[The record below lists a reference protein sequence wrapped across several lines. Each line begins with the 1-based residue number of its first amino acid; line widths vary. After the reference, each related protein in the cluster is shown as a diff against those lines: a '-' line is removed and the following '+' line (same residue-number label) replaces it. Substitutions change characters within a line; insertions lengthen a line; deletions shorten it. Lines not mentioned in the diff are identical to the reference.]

1 MTIAPRTE
9 GTADEGYL
17 LLADISGY
25 TSFMSGVEESHG
37 VDFSGGIPAG
47 YGVLGAVLDAVVES
61 VEPAFEVAKLE
72 GDAVFAVASAAN
84 LDARGAEVLAQL
96 QAVHHAFHAKRVE
109 ATRVVSHHCTACALV
124 TGLDLKMVL
133 HRGTAVRQGI
143 GSRTELLGP
152 AVNVA
157 HRLLKNTIQARIGY
171 RPYLFLTDA
180 AAGPLGIAAVGVAHL
195 EEYADVGPI
204 GGRIVELSAR

>member
-1 MTIAPRTE
+1 MSIPIRPDASAGE
-9 GTADEGYL
+9 AYL

-25 TSFMSGVEESHG
+25 TSFMSGVEVAHG

-72 GDAVFAVASAAN
+72 GDAVFAIASAAS
-84 LDARGAEVLAQL
+84 LDTRGTEVLAQL
-96 QAVHHAFHAKRVE
+96 QAVHHLFHAKRVE
-109 ATRVVSHHCTACALV
+109 ATSAVSHHCSACALV
-124 TGLDLKMVL
+124 TSLDLKMVL
-133 HRGTAVRQGI
+133 HRGNAVRQTVA
-143 GSRTELLGP
+143 SRTELLGP

-157 HRLLKNTIQARIGY
+157 HRLLKNTIQVRIGY

-180 AAGPLGIAAVGVAHL
+180 AASALGLAEVGVPHL
-195 EEYADVGPI
+195 EEYPDVGSI
-204 GGRIVELSAR
+204 GGRIVELSAT